1 MSDTTITWQAIPLV
15 PYGAVLHVP
24 VGWETLPPRP
34 ENGPEIV
41 RATGGQGRTL
51 IVFKMPIAPGTTA
64 VQVAAGA
71 QERLAAHG
79 YEDFNTSDA
88 EFAGRTAVALDFV
101 NPRRGG
107 ATPYRSREYFAVRG
121 TAAFALGTGSVD
133 WAEYLPLAEE
143 LARRF
148 ELVEENGGMG

>member
-1 MSDTTITWQAIPLV
+1 MSDATIAWQAIPLV

-41 RATGGQGRTL
+41 RATGGRGRTV
-51 IVFKMPIAPGTTA
+51 IVFKMPIAPGTSATK
-64 VQVAAGA
+64 VAAGA

-79 YEDFNTSDA
+79 YEEFSTSAA
-88 EFAGRTAVALDFV
+88 EFAGGTAVALDFV
-101 NPRRGG
+101 NPSRSG
-107 ATPYRSREYFAVRG
+107 ATPYHTREYFAVRG
-121 TAAFALGTGSVD
+121 SAAFALGTGSAD
-133 WAEYLPLAEE
+133 WADYLPLAEE

-148 ELVEENGGMG
+148 ELVGGNGSAQ